1 MGTRPRRTV
10 LALAVG
16 LLLLPALRAADPPA
30 PDKGGAEWKALFD
43 GKSLAGWKEADYTGG
58 GKAHVQD
65 GVLVLDRGKVMTGV
79 VYTRGD
85 FPKMDYELTLEGK
98 KVAGE
103 DFFCT
108 TTFPV
113 GDSFCSLVVGGWS
126 GGVVGLSSID
136 SEDASLNETRTDRE
150 FQTDRWYRVRVRVS
164 RKRIEAWID
173 RDKVVDLETTGRRIT
188 TRLECDACKPF
199 GIATYQTTGAV
210 RDVRVRPLTE
220 DEKKALA
227 ERKD

>member
-1 MGTRPRRTV
+1 V
-10 LALAVG
+10 FALTVG
-16 LLLLPALRAADPPA
+16 LLLVSAARAADPPA
-30 PDKGGAEWKALFD
+30 EAPASGKGGAEWKALFD

-58 GKAHVQD
+58 GKVHSQD
-65 GVLVLDRGKVMTGV
+65 GALVLDRGKVMTGV

-136 SEDASLNETRTDRE
+136 AEDASLNETRTDRE

-173 RDKVVDLETTGRRIT
+173 RDKVVDVETTGRRIT

-199 GIATYQTTGAV
+199 GIATYQTKGAV
-210 RDVRVRPLTE
+210 RDIRVRPLGE